1 MNDSLKQEIERYNA
15 ELNNLLQNEGKFVL
29 IKGLKPF
36 EFFESYDDALKAAY
50 EKYGLEPFLVKK
62 ISRIEP
68 IINFTRIFLAPCPV

>member
-1 MNDSLKQEIERYNA
+1 MNDYLKQEIERYNA

-29 IKGLKPF
+29 IKGLEPF
-36 EFFESYDDALKAAY
+36 EFFESYDNALKAAY

-68 IINFTRIFLAPCPV
+68 IINFTRLFLAPC